1 MIPCIPVWDCPFFL
15 IYLRRCK
22 SKKMK
27 KITVLLLSAMYL
39 LACSSDKENT
49 MYVTGSIKGLK
60 KGTLYLQKQVDS
72 LIVSVDSISVNGTE
86 EFLLQDELESPE
98 MYFLT
103 LGRGSGDKKIAF
115 FGERDTIH
123 ITSYLE
129 KFALRVSI
137 SGSEN
142 QRLLD
147 EFYDMKKKFNDQNLD
162 LIKEEFEA
170 RKTGNQDSVDAVAA
184 KLRSWTRRK
193 YLYTT
198 NFAVNNANREV
209 SPYIALTELQDA
221 NLGLLDTINNS
232 LSEEVR
238 AGKYG
243 RQLDTYI
250 RDIRESAGE

>member
-1 MIPCIPVWDCPFFL
+1 
-15 IYLRRCK
+15 
-22 SKKMK
+22 MK
-27 KITVLLLSAMYL
+27 KITVLLISAL
-39 LACSSDKENT
+39 WLIACSSDKENT

-60 KGTLYLQKQVDS
+60 KGTLYLQKQIDS

-86 EFLLQDELESPE
+86 DFLLQDALESPE
-98 MYFLT
+98 MYYLT
-103 LGRGSGDKKIAF
+103 LGVGNGDKRIAF
-115 FGERDTIH
+115 FGEKDTVH

-129 KFALRVSI
+129 KFALRASI

-147 EFYDMKKKFNDQNLD
+147 EFYEMKQKFNDQNLD

-170 RKTGNQDSVDAVAA
+170 RKIGNQDSVDAVAA

-198 NFAVNNANREV
+198 NFAVTNGNYEV

-221 NLGLLDTINNS
+221 NIQLLDTINNS
-232 LSEEVR
+232 LSKEVR
-238 AGKYG
+238 EGKYG
-243 RQLDTYI
+243 KQLDSYI
-250 RDIRESAGE
+250 RDIRKLSAE